1 MQLQLLLAVGFA
13 GSVSF
18 YFVVVVVVVVVVV
31 AVAIVVDFH
40 QNMQLFKSSA
50 LRISSYY
57 LVSPHIT
64 SCYLMLPR
72 VFS

>member
-18 YFVVVVVVVVVVV
+18 YFVVVVVVVV